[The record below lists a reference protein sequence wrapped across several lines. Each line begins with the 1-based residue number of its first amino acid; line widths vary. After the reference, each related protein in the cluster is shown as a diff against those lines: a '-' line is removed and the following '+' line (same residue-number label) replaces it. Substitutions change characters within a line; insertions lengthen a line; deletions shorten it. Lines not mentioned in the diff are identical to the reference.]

1 MSGQTIYDDI
11 LWSIPEQKTGTVQI
25 IGGNSSN
32 FASVIRIA
40 EELNRLPL
48 KNVRILLP
56 DALRGK
62 LPPLPD
68 ISFASSTTSGS
79 FAKSPELA
87 TAMDDADLTFLLG
100 DLSKNSATAIAI
112 TEALKSSTK
121 PAVITRDAIDLITP
135 EMPSIIEKPGL
146 IFIASMAQLQKLL
159 RAVYYPK
166 MLLLSMPL
174 IPALEVL
181 HKFTLSYPCTI
192 LTFLGGNIIIAK
204 DGKTETL
211 PIAETHYTPL
221 SLWSGTL
228 AGKVAA
234 LTAWN
239 PSQPYEATLAALHYD
254 TPRATS

>member
-1 MSGQTIYDDI
+1 MSKNLYDDI
-11 LWSIPEQKTGTVQI
+11 LWSIPEQKTGVVQL

-32 FASVIRIA
+32 FSSVVRIA
-40 EELNRLPL
+40 EDLNRFPL
-48 KNVRILLP
+48 KSVRILLP

-68 ISFASSTTSGS
+68 INFAPSTTSGS
-79 FAKSPELA
+79 FAKSEELSA
-87 TAMDDADLTFLLG
+87 AAAGADLTFFLG

-112 TEALKSSTK
+112 TEALKNSTK
-121 PAVITRDAIDLITP
+121 PAVITRDTVDLIAP
-135 EMPSIIEKPGL
+135 EMPALIEKPGL

-174 IPALEVL
+174 LPALEIL

-192 LTFLGGNIIIAK
+192 LTFHGGNIIVAHN
-204 DGKTETL
+204 GKTETL
-211 PIAETHYTPL
+211 PISKTNYTPL

-234 LTAWN
+234 LNTWN
-239 PSQPYEATLAALHYD
+239 PEKPYESTLAALHYD